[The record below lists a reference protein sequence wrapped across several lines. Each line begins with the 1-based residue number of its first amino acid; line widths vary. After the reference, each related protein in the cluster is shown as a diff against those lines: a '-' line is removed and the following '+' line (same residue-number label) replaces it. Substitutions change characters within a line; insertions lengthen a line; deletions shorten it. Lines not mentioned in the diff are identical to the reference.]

1 MTQPVGTA
9 LSCDQI
15 KKDAEGRMT
24 KSLEALKGELGKLR
38 TGRAHAGLLEH
49 VKVDYY
55 GNKSPLN
62 QLANISVADARTLTV
77 TPYDKSSAQAVEKA
91 IRESGLGLNPVST
104 GTVIRVPLPSLT
116 EERRKELG
124 KHVRVEGENAKVA
137 VRNVRRDANQ
147 HLKDLLKKKQ
157 ITEDEDKRAEEAVQ
171 KATDRF
177 IADIDK
183 LVATKEQ
190 EIMQV

>member
-1 MTQPVGTA
+1 MTQPAGTA

-24 KSLEALKGELGKLR
+24 KSLEALKGELAKLR

-49 VKVDYY
+49 VRVDYY

-77 TPYDKSSAQAVEKA
+77 TPYDKSSTQAIEKA
-91 IRESGLGLNPVST
+91 IRESGLGLNPAAT

-157 ITEDEDKRAEEAVQ
+157 ITEDEDKRAEDAVQ

-183 LVATKEQ
+183 LVVTKEQ

>member
-15 KKDAEGRMT
+15 KKDAEGRMA
-24 KSLEALKGELGKLR
+24 KSLEALKGELAKLR

-77 TPYDKSSAQAVEKA
+77 TPYDKSSTQAVEKA
-91 IRESGLGLNPVST
+91 IRESGLGLNPAAT

-157 ITEDEDKRAEEAVQ
+157 ITEDEDKRAEDAVQ

>member
-1 MTQPVGTA
+1 MTQSVE
-9 LSCDQI
+9 QI
-15 KKDAEGRMT
+15 KKDAEARMT
-24 KSLEALKGELGKLR
+24 KSLETLKSEMSKLR

-55 GNKSPLN
+55 GTKSPLN
-62 QLANISVADARTLTV
+62 QLANISVSDARTLTV
-77 TPYDKSSAQAVEKA
+77 QPYDKGSLQAVEKA
-91 IRESGLGLNPVST
+91 IRDAGLGLNPAAA
-104 GTVIRVPLPSLT
+104 GAVIRVPLPALT
-116 EERRKELG
+116 EERRRELG
-124 KHVRVEGENAKVA
+124 KHVRGEGENAKVA

-147 HLKDLLKKKQ
+147 HLKDLLKKKL
-157 ITEDEDKRAEEAVQ
+157 ITEDEDKRAQEAVQ

-183 LVATKEQ
+183 LVAAKEQ

>member
-1 MTQPVGTA
+1 MTQSVGTI

-15 KKDAEGRMT
+15 KKDAETRMT
-24 KSLEALKGELGKLR
+24 KSLETLKGELSKLR

-49 VKVDYY
+49 VRVDYY

-77 TPYDKSSAQAVEKA
+77 TPYDKGSTQAVEKA
-91 IRESGLGLNPVST
+91 IRESGLGLNPAAT

-157 ITEDEDKRAEEAVQ
+157 ITEDEDKRAEDAVQ

-183 LVATKEQ
+183 LVVTKEQ